1 MVDQAAPDWSAEP
14 FAQLKQQVMTRFQ
27 CTEEDAIA
35 RIQAMW
41 GNATQTLLDGA
52 QPPPPNLQ
60 SRPASP
66 QPPRSP
72 QTDNAHL
79 PTKKKAHFPEFN
91 PDSMI
96 TDRIP
101 HPPSQFAVGKIEALE
116 YIELWYFTIEG
127 CKEAS
132 KTTPTTADD
141 TFGLLNTDT
150 SLALQPIKAS
160 KASRNAISNEQ
171 LTWEQIMTARHNLID
186 TLTQAAW
193 PQHYIYSLAELYI
206 NLEGLKASGYNP
218 QTLILY
224 HAVVRKQWHAV
235 LKGRGEPFNVSVINE
250 KLLNKLE
257 NQIRDQDQEDLRR
270 QASNFQP
277 TNFFEQN

>member
-1 MVDQAAPDWSAEP
+1 MADPVAPDWNSEP
-14 FAQLKQQVMTRFQ
+14 FSQLKQQVMDRFQ
-27 CTEEDAIA
+27 CTEEDAIV

-52 QPPPPNLQ
+52 QPLPPNPQ

-66 QPPRSP
+66 QPPLSP
-72 QTDNAHL
+72 QMDNAHL
-79 PTKKKAHFPEFN
+79 PSKKKAHFPEFDPN
-91 PDSMI
+91 SMI
-96 TDRIP
+96 SDRIP
-101 HPPSQFAVGKIEALE
+101 HPPSQFAVGKIEARE
-116 YIELWYFTIEG
+116 YVELWYFTIEG

-132 KTTPTTADD
+132 RTTPTTADD

-150 SLALQPIKAS
+150 GLALRPIKAS
-160 KASRNAISNEQ
+160 KASRNAISDEQ

-193 PQHYIYSLAELYI
+193 PQDYIVSLAELYI
-206 NLEGLKASGYNP
+206 NLEGFKASGHNP
-218 QTLILY
+218 RALILY
-224 HAVVRKQWHAV
+224 HAVVRKQWHTA
-235 LKGRGEPFNVSVINE
+235 LKGQSNIFNVSIINE

-270 QASNFQP
+270 QASNFNQ
-277 TNFFEQN
+277 NFFEPN